1 MQNVKQE
8 LRRLIKETL
17 LITYQKPVVERRR
30 TVRQQ
35 LVKIQTYCKDQEKT
49 FIFRE
54 LTIRCD
60 QYGVG
65 GNSQDMATLF
75 RGPSEKASVAIC
87 VTQKGSILHRNDGC
101 WRVWDNAGDV
111 APQVSAE
118 DRTTGNAADTAD
130 TADREELST
139 VFSSASFPHQPVA
152 A

>member
-54 LTIRCD
+54 LTIRCE

-65 GNSQDMATLF
+65 CNSQDMATLF

-130 TADREELST
+130 REALST
-139 VFSSASFPHQPVA
+139 VFSSAGLPHQPVA